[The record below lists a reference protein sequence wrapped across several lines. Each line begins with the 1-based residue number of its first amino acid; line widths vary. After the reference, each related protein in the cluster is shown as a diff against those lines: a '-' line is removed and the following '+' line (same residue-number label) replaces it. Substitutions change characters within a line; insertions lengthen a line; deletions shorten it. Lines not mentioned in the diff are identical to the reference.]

1 MSFAIRYGLTL
12 DEEKTPGRPAG
23 LPGGAAAAAP
33 GPLSAPTVP
42 IGFTNLTTLPLTVS
56 NDVFGGSLVLDA
68 DITVTMVE
76 GAVASTFEV
85 VLVNLPGETVKTLR
99 DALTRRPLAATI
111 RLGYFDDPGVGDR
124 PVMAGRVVKLA
135 SWVAEDGLGRVR
147 LTGQDAGGYALRTT
161 SAGDHRADTATA
173 LEFAEGVVNAAGLT
187 LAKGSALETPLTD
200 HTVRNPT
207 ALGAL
212 RELADTA
219 RAPVVIRDGNVL
231 IGPSVGTD
239 DPAPVAFDPDANLVS
254 YGDAQGE
261 ETLVVA
267 PGEERPPTRNS
278 LNLVVLG
285 HPDLR
290 VGQVVTLRG
299 IDDAPAGPLRVNR
312 LTHRFGVRTGY
323 VCDVQLVAAAAGE
336 FVEAVDGVRAF
347 ADRVDAGAERALLAR
362 PSVDVGV
369 VSGYRA
375 AGHQVSLSYGQSPPP
390 SVSMPSVT
398 GPVGDDVLLDKPVAA
413 PFAFGPCGLI
423 TPVYPGMRALLAHN
437 RNLVNDAAVVGY
449 LWPRTPGARAPEPEP
464 GDYWLA
470 LPTGTGSDGQ
480 PTGPGVNDLTDAKGG
495 RIVQAR
501 GLHILVGTPK
511 LPEVGTRPTPPDDD
525 SITIEHHTGTTIEI
539 DPAGA
544 VTVRTKGSGIKLTNG
559 TVSLSLDGASVRVT

>member
-1 MSFAIRYGLTL
+1 MSFAIRYSLTL
-12 DEEKTPGRPAG
+12 AEQKPSGGPGSAG
-23 LPGGAAAAAP
+23 ALRTDAAAEA
-33 GPLSAPTVP
+33 GPLAAL
-42 IGFTNLTTLPLTVS
+42 GGLTTLPLTVS

-68 DITVTMVE
+68 DITVTMGE

-85 VLVNLPGETVKTLR
+85 VLVNLPAETVTMLR
-99 DALTRRPLAATI
+99 DALARRPLAATV
-111 RLGYFDDPGVGDR
+111 RLGYFDDPDAGR
-124 PVMAGRVVKLA
+124 HPVMAGRVVKLA
-135 SWVAEDGLGRVR
+135 SWVAEDGLSRVR
-147 LTGQDAGGYALRTT
+147 LTGQEAGGYALRMTP
-161 SAGDHRADTATA
+161 AGDHRAQSTDG
-173 LEFAEGVVNAAGLT
+173 LEFAGKVVDAAGLT
-187 LAKGSALETPLTD
+187 LAKGSALKTELKD
-200 HTVRNPT
+200 HTVRHPT

-219 RAPVVIRDGNVL
+219 RAPVVIRDGEVL
-231 IGPSVGTD
+231 IGPAVGAG
-239 DPAPVAFDPDANLVS
+239 DPAPVAFDPEVNLVT

-267 PGEERPPTRNS
+267 PGEERPPVRNS
-278 LNLVVLG
+278 VNLVVLG

-290 VGQVVTLRG
+290 VGQVAAFHRFP
-299 IDDAPAGPLRVNR
+299 DAPAGPLRVNR
-312 LTHRFGVRTGY
+312 LVHRFGVRTGY
-323 VCDVQLVAAAAGE
+323 VCEVQLVAARAGE

-347 ADRVDAGAERALLAR
+347 TDRLDAGAERALLAR
-362 PSVDVGV
+362 PSVDVGE
-369 VSGYRA
+369 VSAYKA

-390 SVSMPSVT
+390 SMSMPSVT

-413 PFAFGPCGLI
+413 PFAFGPCGLM

-449 LWPRTPGARAPEPEP
+449 LWPRTPGARAPSPEP

-511 LPEVGTRPTPPDDD
+511 LPQVGTRPTPPDDD

-559 TVSLSLDGASVRVT
+559 TVSLSLDGASVQVT

>member
-1 MSFAIRYGLTL
+1 MSFAIRYALTLTEEEEKQKPGGPGGLLGAVTAATGPLAVLTGLTSL
-12 DEEKTPGRPAG
+12 
-23 LPGGAAAAAP
+23 
-33 GPLSAPTVP
+33 PLS
-42 IGFTNLTTLPLTVS
+42 VS
-56 NDVFGGSLVLDA
+56 NDIFGGSLVLDA

-76 GAVASTFEV
+76 GAVASTFDV
-85 VLVNLPGETVKTLR
+85 VLVNLPGDTVKALR
-99 DALTRRPLAATI
+99 DALARRPLAATI
-111 RLGYFDDPGVGDR
+111 RLGYFDDTGVGGR

-135 SWVAEDGLGRVR
+135 SWVAEDGLSRVR
-147 LTGQDAGGYALRTT
+147 LTGQDAGGYALRMTP
-161 SAGDHRADTATA
+161 AGVHRAQTTDG
-173 LEFAEGVVNAAGLT
+173 LEFAEKIVDAAGLT
-187 LAKGSALETPLTD
+187 LAKGSALETELKD

-219 RAPVVIRDGNVL
+219 RAPVVIRDGQVL
-231 IGPSVGTD
+231 IGPAVGTG
-239 DPAPVAFDPDANLVS
+239 DPAPVVFDPAVNLVT
-254 YGDAQGE
+254 YGDTQGE

-267 PGEERPPTRNS
+267 PGEERPPTRTSVN
-278 LNLVVLG
+278 VTVLG

-290 VGQVVTLRG
+290 IGQVVTLHG
-299 IDDAPAGPLRVNR
+299 LDDAPAGPLRVNR
-312 LTHRFGVRTGY
+312 LVHRFGVRTGY
-323 VCDVQLVAAAAGE
+323 VCEVQLVSARAGQ

-362 PSVDVGV
+362 PSVDVGE
-369 VSGYRA
+369 VSAYKG
-375 AGHQVSLSYGQSPPP
+375 AGHQVSLKYGQSPPA
-390 SVSMPSVT
+390 SVTMPSVT
-398 GPVGDDVLLDKPVAA
+398 EPVGDDSLLDKPVAA
-413 PFAFGPCGLI
+413 PFAFGPCGLM

-437 RNLVNDAAVVGY
+437 RSLVNDAAVVGW
-449 LWPRTPGARAPEPEP
+449 LWPRTPGARTPSPEP

-511 LPEVGTRPTPPDDD
+511 LPQVGTRPTPPDDD

-539 DPAGA
+539 DPDGA

-559 TVSLSLDGASVRVT
+559 TVSLSLDGASVQVT